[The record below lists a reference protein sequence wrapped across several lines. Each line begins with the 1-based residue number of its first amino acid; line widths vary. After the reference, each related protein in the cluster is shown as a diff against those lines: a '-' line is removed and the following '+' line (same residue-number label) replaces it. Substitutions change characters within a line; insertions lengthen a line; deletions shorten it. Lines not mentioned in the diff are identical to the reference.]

1 MFGWILMILL
11 VCVCFFIADSTFGQ
25 PRKVFLLIGMG
36 IIVFFSVFR
45 FDVGWDYSVYWT
57 LPVPIE
63 DGWDALW
70 REYEWR
76 SAYAEFSRFE
86 PMARFFYLIA
96 AYFDCRILLFVIY
109 GVLTYSLIF
118 STILRYAKDP
128 VTSILA
134 FLAFNY
140 LIPLGEMR
148 QGLAIAIVFFSL
160 RYIIDK
166 QPVRFLFCIALAG
179 LGHFSAFA
187 MVLLYPLY
195 HFFSFRMTFI
205 TTIILLVCGEIVQST
220 ILSSTRYQGYLDF
233 ESVGGRYLRLIFIF
247 IFILLYCA
255 THFFSSK
262 EDKEGN
268 IALLKICLIGVTFPF
283 IFGNHIGG
291 RISNYFNIYQT
302 LLFSNALIMVNQKHL
317 MFRMLLHLLLVSYFF
332 LLIFWSSLSPTRK
345 SPFIPYRCYFF
356 TDTNV
361 YEERIF

>member
-1 MFGWILMILL
+1 MFGWILMLSL
-11 VCVCFFIADSTFGQ
+11 VCVCFFIADNTFGMT
-25 PRKVFLLIGMG
+25 RKVSLFTGMS

-45 FDVGWDYSVYWT
+45 FDVGFDYSVYWL

-63 DGWDALW
+63 DGWGALW
-70 REYEWR
+70 NVYDWGSE
-76 SAYAEFSRFE
+76 YAEFSRFE
-86 PMARFFYLIA
+86 PINRLFYLIA
-96 AYFDCRILLFVIY
+96 AYLDCRILLFVIY

-118 STILRYAKDP
+118 CTILRYAKDP

-140 LIPLGEMR
+140 LISLGEMR

-205 TTIILLVCGEIVQST
+205 TVITLLVSGEIIQFT
-220 ILSSTRYQGYLDF
+220 ILSSTRYKGYLDF
-233 ESVGGRYLRLIFIF
+233 DSISGRYLRFIFIF

-255 THFFSSK
+255 THFFSSQ
-262 EDKEGN
+262 EDKEKN
-268 IALLKICLIGVTFPF
+268 IALLKICLIGVIFPF

-291 RISNYFNIYQT
+291 RISNYFNIFQT
-302 LLFSNALIMVNQKHL
+302 ILFSNAFIVVNRKCPAL
-317 MFRMLLHLLLVSYFF
+317 KLLLHFLFVFYFF
-332 LLIFWSSLSPTRK
+332 LLIFWSSLSLTRK
-345 SPFIPYRCYFF
+345 SAFIPYRCYFF

-361 YEERIF
+361 YEEKIY